1 MDTFILRKAEL
12 GVKGHIAPHVDFS
25 LELDPVRSNDPFC
38 RTYIRL
44 SHWDRLHVKLGLE
57 KAPIGLEEL
66 TPTAQLP
73 FVDRSQVSD
82 RFAAAEE
89 LGVHFESRWE
99 RGLFQ
104 FALTN
109 GGRRLLRDGL
119 QAEGPHRTGRLGPA
133 PLALDGCCK
142 SCRGGKDP
150 SGTSGFGITPS

>member
-109 GGRRLLRDGL
+109 GGRRLLRDDYKQKDLTARAVWALRPWLSMGVANL
-119 QAEGPHRTGRLGPA
+119 AGEERTPAGQA
-133 PLALDGCCK
+133 D
-142 SCRGGKDP
+142 SV
-150 SGTSGFGITPS
+150 